1 MIVTVCIHYLNLRF
15 NLKLRLEANS
25 IPGRP
30 IKASLSS
37 LSNSQLCPDTKS
49 VSSKSHLVILNA
61 I

>member
-1 MIVTVCIHYLNLRF
+1 MIVTVCINYLNLRF
-15 NLKLRLEANS
+15 KLKLRLEANS

-30 IKASLSS
+30 NKVSLSS
-37 LSNSQLCPDTKS
+37 LSDSQLCPDTKS